1 MYTDIWKS
9 VPFGVGEWFLRKS
22 VKFVSMADKFGDI
35 SREITKISFNAL
47 AKRVSGKRVSTM
59 FYAFN
64 KLLKP
69 EIEFMNWA
77 CTTWCVEKRWSF
89 FRQKKRY
96 KFNIFVSILP
106 KCCICCINTTKVRLN
121 QSFLGGAAIWIQI
134 YRNIGSE
141 EYRWESRLAWIWS
154 WSNRRISSIKSND
167 KTVYK
172 KHKTNSDQS
181 ILLFPHIQTF
191 WRWKKCNPTN
201 NFSTCTKIILI
212 GSNTKYNPYYIA
224 LSLSPPPSLSRSLY
238 NT

>member
-35 SREITKISFNAL
+35 PREITKISFNVL

-89 FRQKKRY
+89 FRQKNDTNSTFSYLFYRNVVSVVSTQPKYGSTNLFSVELPFEY
-96 KFNIFVSILP
+96 KSIGILAQKSIGGRVVWLEFGHGAIAVFHQSRATIKLFIKNI
-106 KCCICCINTTKVRLN
+106 K
-121 QSFLGGAAIWIQI
+121 QIQI
-134 YRNIGSE
+134 SQSYC
-141 EYRWESRLAWIWS
+141 SRIFKPFGDGKSAI
-154 WSNRRISSIKSND
+154 RRITFLHAQKSS
-167 KTVYK
+167 
-172 KHKTNSDQS
+172 
-181 ILLFPHIQTF
+181 
-191 WRWKKCNPTN
+191 
-201 NFSTCTKIILI
+201 
-212 GSNTKYNPYYIA
+212 
-224 LSLSPPPSLSRSLY
+224 
-238 NT
+238 

>member
-89 FRQKKRY
+89 FRQKSDTNSTFSYLFYR
-96 KFNIFVSILP
+96 NVVSVVSTHP
-106 KCCICCINTTKVRLN
+106 NEWLN
-121 QSFLGGAAIWIQI
+121 QSFLGGAAIWMQI
-134 YRNIGSE
+134 YLNIGSE
-141 EYRWESRLAWIWS
+141 EQR
-154 WSNRRISSIKSND
+154 
-167 KTVYK
+167 
-172 KHKTNSDQS
+172 
-181 ILLFPHIQTF
+181 
-191 WRWKKCNPTN
+191 
-201 NFSTCTKIILI
+201 
-212 GSNTKYNPYYIA
+212 
-224 LSLSPPPSLSRSLY
+224 
-238 NT
+238 